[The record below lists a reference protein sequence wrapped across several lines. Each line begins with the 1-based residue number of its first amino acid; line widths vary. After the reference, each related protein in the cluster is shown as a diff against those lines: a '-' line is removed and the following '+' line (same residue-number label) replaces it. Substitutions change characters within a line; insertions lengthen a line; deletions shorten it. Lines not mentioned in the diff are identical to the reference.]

1 MPVSFV
7 FAFAGR
13 QAGIKGRNKKC
24 LLVLCLCTVIEIRRR
39 NKKLGLGL
47 CTVVYIGL
55 GKTSVTSWTI
65 SSLENWGNHLVE
77 WTILRSFRATW
88 VTLPDCIGGVTW
100 QHIIPYQPLII
111 YWSLPNS
118 VDYCSTSPNIEWEG
132 ANCCIWPIY
141 AIFHLL

>member
-47 CTVVYIGL
+47 CTVVYIVKPGGAFGL
-55 GKTSVTSWTI
+55 GKASVTIWTI
-65 SSLENWGNHLVE
+65 SSLKIVE
-77 WTILRSFRATW
+77 I
-88 VTLPDCIGGVTW
+88 IGGKMNYT
-100 QHIIPYQPLII
+100 
-111 YWSLPNS
+111 
-118 VDYCSTSPNIEWEG
+118 
-132 ANCCIWPIY
+132 
-141 AIFHLL
+141 